1 MLVLMLVLDEA
12 EAGAMNV
19 RPEIVFLVS
28 IVVVFL
34 FAIAIVVLGTYLIQ
48 NQDFDKHFGS
58 NFQKQIL

>member
-19 RPEIVFLVS
+19 RFVFLVS

-34 FAIAIVVLGTYLIQ
+34 VAIAIVVLGTYLIQ